1 MSATALLF
9 LDPIISGLIAAAL
22 YVVTYL
28 SLVHLLRYP
37 RQWLRPPSP
46 ALLTTAGLA
55 TVLVAYIS
63 FSTDGLDIATL
74 AVSASFLAVLL
85 LLIAAPAIELNHA
98 AGFAPRP
105 IKYLARH
112 GDYSGLWMLLPA
124 LVISF
129 TLTDVKLLAFLVTAL
144 LIETWWF
151 LRHWLADRHRRRLY
165 PIEDH
170 DLAVLRAQA
179 QGDIKGFAQRHGI
192 RELVV
197 SDDAVA
203 WRGCNKATRPCPFNL
218 YVNRLGLNT
227 APCCREHMQTLS
239 RYVTSCLTEMN
250 LPHWLDGGTLLGA
263 VRENGGLLAWEDD
276 IDIAV
281 YLDDTTTWRSFVAGF
296 AERGTKDGYT
306 VEVFKKR
313 GYLSISFNSPGRW
326 PFHWERNRMR
336 GEIRLDLVVYRLSQS
351 YGEWVLERQLKKGT
365 MPLTESGV
373 YGVPRDMVLPVS
385 KINFLGGEMG
395 CPNQPQAY
403 LRVLY
408 GDYDK
413 PDYTYVATASATT
426 RQRVDNESS
435 LPVR

>member
-1 MSATALLF
+1 MSTSELLF
-9 LDPIISGLIAAAL
+9 FDSIIPGLIVAAL
-22 YVVTYL
+22 YIATYL

-37 RQWLRPPSP
+37 RQWQRLPIP

-55 TVLVAYIS
+55 TVLVAFIS

-74 AVSASFLAVLL
+74 AASASFLTVLL
-85 LLIAAPAIELNHA
+85 LLIAAPAIELNHSS
-98 AGFAPRP
+98 GFAPSP
-105 IKYLARH
+105 IKYLAWH

-124 LVISF
+124 FAVSF
-129 TLTDVKLLAFLVTAL
+129 TLANIKLLVFFATTI
-144 LIETWWF
+144 LIEIRWF
-151 LRHWLADRHRRRLY
+151 LRHRLADRHRRLY
-165 PIEDH
+165 PIEGH

-179 QGDIKGFAQRHGI
+179 NGDIKGFAQRHRI
-192 RELVV
+192 RELVI
-197 SDDAVA
+197 SNDAVA
-203 WRGCNKATRPCPFNL
+203 WRGCNKETRPCPFNL

-239 RYVTSCLTEMN
+239 RYVSSCLTEMN
-250 LPHWLDGGTLLGA
+250 LVYWLDGGTLLGA
-263 VRENGGLLAWEDD
+263 FRENGGLLAWEDD
-276 IDIAV
+276 VDISV
-281 YLDDTTTWRSFVAGF
+281 YLDDTTTWRSFASSF
-296 AERGTKDGYT
+296 TKLGARDGYT
-306 VEVFKKR
+306 VEVFEKS

-351 YGEWVLERQLKKGT
+351 YGEWVLERRLKKGS

-373 YGVPRDMVLPVS
+373 YGVPRDMVMPVS
-385 KINFLGGEMG
+385 KINFLGREMG

-408 GDYDK
+408 GDFDK
-413 PDYTYVATASATT
+413 PDYTYLATASAKT
-426 RQRVDNESS
+426 RQRVDNKNN

>member
-1 MSATALLF
+1 MLSLN
-9 LDPIISGLIAAAL
+9 PIISGLMAAAL

-37 RQWLRPPSP
+37 RQWIRPPSP

-74 AVSASFLAVLL
+74 AASASFLAVLL
-85 LLIAAPAIELNHA
+85 LLIAAPAIELSHA
-98 AGFAPRP
+98 VGFAPRP
-105 IKYLARH
+105 IKFLARH

-351 YGEWVLERQLKKGT
+351 YGEWVLERRLKKGT

>member
-1 MSATALLF
+1 MLSLN
-9 LDPIISGLIAAAL
+9 PIISGLMAAAL

-151 LRHWLADRHRRRLY
+151 LRHWLADRHRRLY

-281 YLDDTTTWRSFVAGF
+281 YLDDTTTWHSFVAGF

-351 YGEWVLERQLKKGT
+351 YGEWVLERRLKKGT

>member
-1 MSATALLF
+1 MNGIALLS
-9 LDPIISGLIAAAL
+9 PESIISGLVAAAL

-28 SLVHLLRYP
+28 SLMHLLRYP
-37 RQWLRPPSP
+37 RQWQRPPGP
-46 ALLTTAGLA
+46 ALFATAGLA
-55 TVLVAYIS
+55 TVLVVYIS
-63 FSTDGLDIATL
+63 NSEDGLDIATL

-151 LRHWLADRHRRRLY
+151 LRHWLADRHRRLY

>member
-1 MSATALLF
+1 MLSLN
-9 LDPIISGLIAAAL
+9 PIISGLMAAAL
-22 YVVTYL
+22 YLATYL

-85 LLIAAPAIELNHA
+85 LLIAAPAIEFHHA
-98 AGFAPRP
+98 SLTFAPRRLLHP

-306 VEVFKKR
+306 VEVFKKK

-351 YGEWVLERQLKKGT
+351 YGEWVLERRLKKGT

>member
-1 MSATALLF
+1 
-9 LDPIISGLIAAAL
+9 
-22 YVVTYL
+22 
-28 SLVHLLRYP
+28 
-37 RQWLRPPSP
+37 
-46 ALLTTAGLA
+46 
-55 TVLVAYIS
+55 
-63 FSTDGLDIATL
+63 
-74 AVSASFLAVLL
+74 
-85 LLIAAPAIELNHA
+85 
-98 AGFAPRP
+98 
-105 IKYLARH
+105 
-112 GDYSGLWMLLPA
+112 
-124 LVISF
+124 
-129 TLTDVKLLAFLVTAL
+129 
-144 LIETWWF
+144 LIEIRWF
-151 LRHWLADRHRRRLY
+151 LRHRLADRHRRLL
-165 PIEDH
+165 PIEGH

-203 WRGCNKATRPCPFNL
+203 WRGCNKETRPCPFNL

-239 RYVTSCLTEMN
+239 RYVSSCLTEMN
-250 LPHWLDGGTLLGA
+250 LAYWLDGGTLLGA

-276 IDIAV
+276 VDIAV
-281 YLDDTTTWRSFVAGF
+281 YLDDTTTWRSFAASF
-296 AERGTKDGYT
+296 TKREARDGYT
-306 VEVFKKR
+306 VEAFEKS
-313 GYLSISFNSPGRW
+313 GYLSISFNSPGLW

-351 YGEWVLERQLKKGT
+351 YGEWVLERRLKKGA

-373 YGVPRDMVLPVS
+373 YGVPRDMVMPVS
-385 KINFLGGEMG
+385 KINFLGREMG

-413 PDYTYVATASATT
+413 PDYTYLATASAKT
-426 RQRVDNESS
+426 RQRVDNKNN

>member
-1 MSATALLF
+1 M
-9 LDPIISGLIAAAL
+9 AAAL

-37 RQWLRPPSP
+37 RQWIRPPSP

-105 IKYLARH
+105 IKFSARH

-351 YGEWVLERQLKKGT
+351 YGEWVLERRLKKGT

-408 GDYDK
+408 GDYDQ

>member
-1 MSATALLF
+1 MSANSLLF

-151 LRHWLADRHRRRLY
+151 LRHWLADRHRRLY

-351 YGEWVLERQLKKGT
+351 YGEWVLERRLKKGT

>member
-1 MSATALLF
+1 VSANSLLF

-37 RQWLRPPSP
+37 RQWIRPPSP

-281 YLDDTTTWRSFVAGF
+281 YLDDTTTWHSFVAGF

-326 PFHWERNRMR
+326 PFHWERNRIR

-351 YGEWVLERQLKKGT
+351 YGEWVLERRLKKGT

>member
-1 MSATALLF
+1 MNGTALLF
-9 LDPIISGLIAAAL
+9 FDPIISGLIVAAL
-22 YVVTYL
+22 YLATYL

-37 RQWLRPPSP
+37 RQWQRPPNL

-63 FSTDGLDIATL
+63 FSTDGLDIVTL
-74 AVSASFLAVLL
+74 TASASFLAVLL
-85 LLIAAPAIELNHA
+85 ALIAAPAIELNHA
-98 AGFAPRP
+98 TGFAPRP
-105 IKYLARH
+105 IEYLARH

-124 LVISF
+124 LVVSF
-129 TLTDVKLLAFLVTAL
+129 MLTDVKLLVFLATAI
-144 LIETWWF
+144 LIEAWWF
-151 LRHWLADRHRRRLY
+151 LRQRLADRHRRLHS
-165 PIEDH
+165 IEGH

-179 QGDIKGFAQRHGI
+179 HGDTEGFAQRHGI

-203 WRGCNKATRPCPFNL
+203 WRGCNKDTRPCPFNL

-239 RYVTSCLTEMN
+239 RYVSSCLTEMN
-250 LPHWLDGGTLLGA
+250 LLYWLDGGTLLGA

-281 YLDDTTTWRSFVAGF
+281 YLDDTTTWRSFAARF
-296 AERGTKDGYT
+296 AKRGARDGYT
-306 VEVFKKR
+306 VEVFEKR
-313 GYLSISFNSPGRW
+313 GYLSVSFNSPGRW

-351 YGEWVLERQLKKGT
+351 YGEWVLERRLKKGT

-385 KINFLGGEMG
+385 KINFLGSEMG
-395 CPNQPQAY
+395 SPNQPQAY

-408 GDYDK
+408 GDYDR
-413 PDYTYVATASATT
+413 PDYTYLATASATT
-426 RQRVDNESS
+426 RQRVDNKSN
-435 LPVR
+435 LPVC

>member
-1 MSATALLF
+1 MSANSLLF

-151 LRHWLADRHRRRLY
+151 LRHWLADRHRRLY

-281 YLDDTTTWRSFVAGF
+281 YLDDTTTWHSFVAGF

-351 YGEWVLERQLKKGT
+351 YGEWVLERRLKKGT

>member
-1 MSATALLF
+1 MSATELLF
-9 LDPIISGLIAAAL
+9 FDSIIPGLIVAAL
-22 YVVTYL
+22 YMATYL

-37 RQWLRPPSP
+37 RHWQRPPSP
-46 ALLTTAGLA
+46 ALLRTVGLA

-74 AVSASFLAVLL
+74 AASASFLTVLL

-98 AGFAPRP
+98 AGFAPSP
-105 IKYLARH
+105 IKYLAGH

-124 LVISF
+124 LVVSF
-129 TLTDVKLLAFLVTAL
+129 TLANVKLLAFLATTI
-144 LIETWWF
+144 LIEIRWF
-151 LRHWLADRHRRRLY
+151 LRHRLADRHRRLL
-165 PIEDH
+165 PIEGH

-203 WRGCNKATRPCPFNL
+203 WRGCNKETRPCPFNL

-239 RYVTSCLTEMN
+239 RYVSSCLTEMN
-250 LPHWLDGGTLLGA
+250 LAYWLDGGTLLGA

-276 IDIAV
+276 VDIAV
-281 YLDDTTTWRSFVAGF
+281 YLDDTTTWRSFEASF
-296 AERGTKDGYT
+296 TKRGARDGYT
-306 VEVFKKR
+306 VEAFEKR

-336 GEIRLDLVVYRLSQS
+336 GEILLDLVVYRLSQS
-351 YGEWVLERQLKKGT
+351 YGEWVLERRLKKGA

-373 YGVPRDMVLPVS
+373 YGVPRDMVMPVS
-385 KINFLGGEMG
+385 KINFLGREMG

-413 PDYTYVATASATT
+413 PDYTYLATASAKT
-426 RQRVDNESS
+426 RQRVDNKNNLS
-435 LPVR
+435 VR

>member
-1 MSATALLF
+1 LLS
-9 LDPIISGLIAAAL
+9 LNPIISGLMAAAL

-74 AVSASFLAVLL
+74 AVSASFLVVLL

-98 AGFAPRP
+98 AGFPPRP

-351 YGEWVLERQLKKGT
+351 YGEWVLERRLKKGT